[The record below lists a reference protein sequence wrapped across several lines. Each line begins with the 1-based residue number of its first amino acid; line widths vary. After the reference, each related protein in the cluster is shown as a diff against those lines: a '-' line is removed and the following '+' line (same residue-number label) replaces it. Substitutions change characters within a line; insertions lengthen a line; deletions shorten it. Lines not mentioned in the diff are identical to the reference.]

1 MLHIFRLP
9 KLITIEQLPDMDAAT
24 QQQHKLAMFYFSFCC
39 VHDYCACLMLHDI
52 V

>member
-9 KLITIEQLPDMDAAT
+9 KIITIEELPAMDDAT
-24 QQQHKLAMFYFSFCC
+24 KQQHKLAMFYFPFYC